1 MGENITITAADGF
14 TFDAYLARPQ
24 GETKGGLV
32 VIQEIF
38 GFNDHMREVCDGYA
52 AEGYLSVGPS
62 LYDRYEKKLELGYS
76 SGDVT
81 RGREIRANVGWDDPV
96 QDMAAAAKFAAAGG
110 KVGSVGYCWGG
121 SLSFLCATRIEGIA
135 ASICYYGGQVLDFKG
150 ETANAALMMHF
161 GSADAS
167 IPPNAVAAISAAHP
181 DAVVH
186 MYEDALHGFNCD
198 HRASYNEAAAESALE
213 RSLAFL
219 NEKVA
224 T

>member
-1 MGENITITAADGF
+1 MGEKITITAADGF
-14 TFDAYLARPQ
+14 TFDAYLARPE
-24 GETKGGLV
+24 GEIKGGLV

-62 LYDRYEKKLELGYS
+62 LYDRYQKKLELGYS
-76 SGDVT
+76 SDDVT
-81 RGREIRANVGWDDPV
+81 RGREIRADVGWDHPV

-110 KVGSVGYCWGG
+110 KVGTVGYCWGG
-121 SLSFLCATRIEGIA
+121 SLSFLCATRIDGVA

-150 ETANAALMMHF
+150 ETAEAALMMHF
-161 GSADAS
+161 GGADAS
-167 IPPNAVAAISAAHP
+167 IPPDAVAAISAAHL

-186 MYEDALHGFNCD
+186 VYDDALHGFNCD
-198 HRASYNEAAAESALE
+198 HRDAYHEAHAKTARE

-219 NEKVA
+219 EEKVA

>member
-62 LYDRYEKKLELGYS
+62 LYDRYEKNLELGYS
-76 SGDVT
+76 SDDIT
-81 RGREIRANVGWDDPV
+81 RGREIRADVGWDDPV

-198 HRASYNEAAAESALE
+198 HRASYNEAAAGSALE

-219 NEKVA
+219 DEKVA